1 MKFLGGPPRTTTR
14 RATPKQ
20 SRSGQRPSRGGIRC
34 GPQFLALAHW
44 KSARPAKHH
53 VKSDDATVEEVTR
66 FAFTTPVEPLRLSVL
81 TLLKGVHIRTAS
93 AILHLCHC
101 DPYPLMNVRAL
112 WSMGCDEEPKDW
124 VAVWT
129 EYTAECR

>member
-1 MKFLGGPPRTTTR
+1 MR
-14 RATPKQ
+14 
-20 SRSGQRPSRGGIRC
+20 
-34 GPQFLALAHW
+34 PQFLALAHW

-101 DPYPLMNVRAL
+101 DTYPLMNVRAL